1 MAFTRFTDLSG
12 PSVIDLSAG
21 TVAVLPV
28 GAIEQHGP
36 HLPVATDYFMAEAI
50 AEGAALAASDS
61 CDITLLPGLAY
72 TKSDE
77 HAWSPGTLWLSASTL
92 LAVLDDLGRS
102 LAMGPSGGSRSST
115 RTAVTVR
122 CWESLCANCAPDMV
136 CSPSCCT
143 PRSLRTRAA
152 RPRPASWV
160 WGCTAG

>member
-12 PSVIDLSAG
+12 PSVTDLSAD

-72 TKSDE
+72 AKSDE

-92 LAVLDDLGRS
+92 FAVLDDLGRS
-102 LAMGPSGGSRSST
+102 SPRARPADRVPQRTRRQQRTAGSRS
-115 RTAVTVR
+115 A
-122 CWESLCANCAPDMV
+122 
-136 CSPSCCT
+136 
-143 PRSLRTRAA
+143 
-152 RPRPASWV
+152 
-160 WGCTAG
+160 